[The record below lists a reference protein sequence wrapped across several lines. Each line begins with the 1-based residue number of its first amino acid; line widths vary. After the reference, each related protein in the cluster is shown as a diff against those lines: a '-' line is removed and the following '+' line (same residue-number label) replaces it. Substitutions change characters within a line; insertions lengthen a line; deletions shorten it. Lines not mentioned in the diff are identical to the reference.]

1 MIRSDL
7 EQRAPQVCVCF
18 HYGDGRAASTS
29 TPRQSLGQPLEES
42 EVGGGPTA
50 PLRESVPTGPARGDL
65 SFQKTCQWES
75 RRPRLAPVSWLHA
88 NRTDRSSGRLPVSS
102 RVL

>member
-1 MIRSDL
+1 MPKRDLSRSRVKD
-7 EQRAPQVCVCF
+7 E
-18 HYGDGRAASTS
+18 GDERTASRS
-29 TPRQSLGQPLEES
+29 RSAPRQSLGQPLWES
-42 EVGGGPTA
+42 EVGGGLTA

-75 RRPRLAPVSWLHA
+75 RRPRLAPVSWRHA
-88 NRTDRSSGRLPVSS
+88 NRTDRSSGRLPISS